1 MKLII
6 TDLDKHQDEVLAS
19 LQKEYEAQWEIVQK
33 EMDKLDTI
41 SQTMAKFQVS
51 ILMAKTN
58 WKIEEQN

>member
-6 TDLDKHQDEVLAS
+6 TDLEKHQDEVLAS

-41 SQTMAKFQVS
+41 SQTMAKFQAS

>member
-6 TDLDKHQDEVLAS
+6 TDLDKHQDEVIQS
-19 LQKEYEAQWEIVQK
+19 LQKEYEAQWEVCQK
-33 EMDKLDTI
+33 EMDKLDII
-41 SQTMAKFQVS
+41 SRTMAKFQAS